1 MINAVLCA
9 VGAQQPEQRISL
21 DQLVRAGGVTVQKLP
36 QHAHVVQQQ
45 QQQQQP
51 PLAATNII
59 SDPATFIQQQQPA
72 APSDVTAPAV
82 VVQKQPAVVYDKPDT
97 TTDEA
102 ALPNYQV
109 QDTLT
114 SQRSKYG
121 SFSCYLLYITVQSR

>member
-1 MINAVLCA
+1 MRFHHLLCTP
-9 VGAQQPEQRISL
+9 GAQQPEQRISL

-45 QQQQQP
+45 QQQQQQQ

-59 SDPATFIQQQQPA
+59 SDPTTFIQQQQPA

-109 QDTLT
+109 QGTNQPAL
-114 SQRSKYG
+114 KKN
-121 SFSCYLLYITVQSR
+121 

>member
-9 VGAQQPEQRISL
+9 VGAQQSEQRISL

-51 PLAATNII
+51 LSATNII
-59 SDPATFIQQQQPA
+59 SDPTTFIQQQQQPA

-109 QDTLT
+109 QGTNQPAL
-114 SQRSKYG
+114 KN
-121 SFSCYLLYITVQSR
+121 

>member
-1 MINAVLCA
+1 MWFYHLCA
-9 VGAQQPEQRISL
+9 PGAQQPEQRISL

-51 PLAATNII
+51 LTATNII
-59 SDPATFIQQQQPA
+59 SDPTTFIQQQQPA

-109 QDTLT
+109 QGTNQPAL
-114 SQRSKYG
+114 KN
-121 SFSCYLLYITVQSR
+121 

>member
-51 PLAATNII
+51 LSATNII
-59 SDPATFIQQQQPA
+59 SDPTTFIQQQPA